1 MVAPFMIRPYIQA
14 DWPRLCA
21 IHDAARLD
29 ELRPTVGEAA
39 FLPLEQA
46 AENEGLFDGRV
57 DVAEVD
63 GVVEGFIAY
72 TDDEITWIYVNP
84 KLYRRGIGRALVRHA
99 LAAAGPVVRLEVLEG
114 NEAALRF
121 YLAEG
126 FLVVQRSEGRL
137 AGNETFAA
145 VGLVME
151 YNPAQ
156 LAVAGEAQPQ
166 VWERP

>member
-1 MVAPFMIRPYIQA
+1 MNQSVVIRPYIQY
-14 DWPRLCA
+14 DWPRLCV

-29 ELRPTVGEAA
+29 ELRPTVGLAA

-57 DVAEVD
+57 DVAVVD

-72 TDDEITWIYVNP
+72 SDDEITWIYVNP
-84 KLYRRGIGRALVRHA
+84 TLYRRGIGRALVRHA
-99 LAAAGPVVRLEVLEG
+99 LAAAGPLVRLEVLEG

-121 YLAEG
+121 YQAQG
-126 FLVVQRSEGRL
+126 FKIVQRSEGKL
-137 AGNETFAA
+137 AGNESFAA

-151 YNPAQ
+151 YNPAE
-156 LAVAGEAQPQ
+156 LPDAGAAQSQ
-166 VWERP
+166 VEHP

>member
-1 MVAPFMIRPYIQA
+1 MIQSLTIRPYSPA
-14 DWPRLCA
+14 DWPRLCV

-39 FLPLEQA
+39 FLPLKQA

-57 DVAEVD
+57 DVAELD

-72 TDDEITWIYVNP
+72 SDDEITWIYVNP
-84 KLYRRGIGRALVRHA
+84 NLYRRGIGRALVRHA
-99 LAAAGPVVRLEVLEG
+99 LAVAGPIVRLEVLEG

-126 FLVVQRSEGRL
+126 FKVVQRSEGKL

-145 VGLVME
+145 AGFVME
-151 YNPAQ
+151 YDPTPSANDDE
-156 LAVAGEAQPQ
+156 GQPHVSEQ
-166 VWERP
+166 P

>member
-1 MVAPFMIRPYIQA
+1 MTQSIVVRPYAQA
-14 DWPRLCA
+14 DWPRLCF

-57 DVAEVD
+57 YVAELD
-63 GVVEGFIAY
+63 SVVEGFIAY
-72 TDDEITWIYVNP
+72 SDDEITWIYVNP
-84 KLYRRGIGRALVRHA
+84 LLYRRGIGRALVRHV

-126 FLVVQRSEGRL
+126 FKVVQRSEGRL
-137 AGNETFAA
+137 AGNESFAA

-151 YNPAQ
+151 YGRTR
-156 LAVAGEAQPQ
+156 LADVAGEPPPVGEQP
-166 VWERP
+166 

>member
-1 MVAPFMIRPYIQA
+1 MIPILTIRPYALA
-14 DWPRLCA
+14 DWPRLCV

-29 ELRPTVGEAA
+29 ELRPTVGVAA

-57 DVAEVD
+57 DVAEV
-63 GVVEGFIAY
+63 GGIVEGFIAY
-72 TDDEITWIYVNP
+72 TDDELTWIYVNP
-84 KLYRRGIGRALVRHA
+84 PLYRRGVGRALVRHA
-99 LAAAGPVVRLEVLEG
+99 LATAGPVVRLEVLEG

-126 FLVVQRSEGRL
+126 FKVVRRSEGRL

-151 YNPAQ
+151 YDPGPATG
-156 LAVAGEAQPQ
+156 AGEAQLP
-166 VWERP
+166 VGEHP